1 MEFSLSV
8 TLLVVGPFCEEA
20 EDETVA
26 TELVCAL
33 PPLPPP
39 LALAMVSNQED
50 LRGLETIEFESV
62 ESAT

>member
-1 MEFSLSV
+1 MSV
-8 TLLVVGPFCEEA
+8 TTRLVAGPFCEEA
-20 EDETVA
+20 EAVA

-50 LRGLETIEFESV
+50 LRGFDRIRISRISYLRIEMIQ
-62 ESAT
+62 